1 MEQVKAHK
9 GGEPKPKRA
18 VIVRQQEAD
27 EDKAAGESANDH
39 FHRISVL
46 LLVWVAQG
54 DNTSF
59 GGGTQTIDF

>member
-1 MEQVKAHK
+1 
-9 GGEPKPKRA
+9 
-18 VIVRQQEAD
+18 VRQQEAD

-59 GGGTQTIDF
+59 GGGTQTIDL